1 MCLDMGVLEPVKSVE
16 KVKVVV
22 AGWEGGEKGAAGE
35 KMRRRGDM
43 AVDPEK

>member
-1 MCLDMGVLEPVKSVE
+1 VSGHGSAGTGKIRG
-16 KVKVVV
+16 KGGAVVV